1 MIQPLNIPYMVV
13 NILSEEY
20 TRKHRAAI
28 SAADQCPQGTPATP
42 ALRPERKSMQSLFRA
57 RSGSSN
63 GPRLAFQVQVDG
75 DRGTFETQLEGKWL
89 QKSLREA
96 ILKPFLEGYKKQRP
110 GKNIRIVSLEVN
122 GREIELTASKGS
134 GFLAPAKTFVDEAD
148 GGIVSVK
155 LTLVQQVARVDLSGE
170 RFEVSIAGDWCANA
184 AVNAK
189 WLEKPVK
196 VSLVKPFLAA
206 HGSRPGA
213 VAYSPCACLGR
224 PCSCASRP
232 WSGHHTADEPTCS
245 HHIISPQPTPELVA
259 SPFTP
264 SRARPLAVP
273 EFRSSD
279 VVSITIGSMDNS
291 MPTVTID
298 GLGELVRTLDGPT
311 KLLVRPG
318 GARIQLQ
325 MAAPADGGRLPRGRS
340 PTGARQRISLGSSR
354 TESGSS
360 LLGDTDDSVDLDN
373 LEPTFI

>member
-1 MIQPLNIPYMVV
+1 
-13 NILSEEY
+13 
-20 TRKHRAAI
+20 
-28 SAADQCPQGTPATP
+28 
-42 ALRPERKSMQSLFRA
+42 MQSLFRA

-213 VAYSPCACLGR
+213 VAYSP
-224 PCSCASRP
+224 
-232 WSGHHTADEPTCS
+232 
-245 HHIISPQPTPELVA
+245 
-259 SPFTP
+259 
-264 SRARPLAVP
+264 
-273 EFRSSD
+273 SD
-279 VVSITIGSMDNS
+279 IVSITIGSMDNS
-291 MPTVTID
+291 MPTVRID